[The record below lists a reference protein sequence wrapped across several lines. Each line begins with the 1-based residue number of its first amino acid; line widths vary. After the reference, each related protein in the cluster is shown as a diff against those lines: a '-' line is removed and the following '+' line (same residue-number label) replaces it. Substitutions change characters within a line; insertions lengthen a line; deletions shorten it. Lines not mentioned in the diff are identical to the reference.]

1 MKFFNYL
8 VLIGL
13 TLTPLSNAENSGNW
27 MQRPAAKLYRATVD
41 LRGSENGPATR
52 PYIEGYVFVDKNE
65 NGRKDKGERGLT
77 GVSVSNGYEV
87 VSTDKKGRYQLPA
100 AASGLSDFT
109 VFITQPSGYRVPVNE
124 HNVPQFF
131 YHHRPQGSPPL
142 RFGGLAP
149 TGSQPM
155 EINFPLQKTRRLSAF
170 KIAVSGDPQ
179 PYSNNEV
186 GYVRD
191 ALANELAQRDDLEFV
206 LIEGD
211 VMGDDL
217 GLFPRFKRLMSAA
230 GIPQYFVAGN
240 HDLDLDATDDSHSF
254 DTFKRE
260 WGPTYYS
267 FDYGDVHFVVLDN
280 VRYPCT
286 PQDNADGRRP
296 ECANPESKPT
306 YNGVIDAA
314 QMQWLA
320 NDLERVDSD
329 TLIVLNMHI
338 PLVSF
343 NVMESPVHQTDNAKA
358 LFDLIG
364 NRPAVGLS
372 GHTHTLENFVAGERY
387 AGWKDA
393 VGVAA
398 PPFPLIVTGATSGS
412 WWSGDFDEYNLPMSI
427 QRLGAPRGYLIF
439 EFHGYQFKSKFKA
452 ANKPADEQMSVDFLS
467 PSFMSWYNALKSW
480 AEASPES
487 RTVVPPVNIN
497 DLPDTRI
504 LTHRDLEQGTALTIN
519 VWNGSKESQVWVQID
534 DLEPVEAQRTQAG
547 EGEGRLVTLDPAAL
561 KKQMYVFRYAAKSMS
576 GSERSQSFELYNGE
590 RAGIADPRPEPGWMW
605 AQSSTHLWS
614 LSIPKDLAD
623 GAHLAYITTRD
634 TYGNVYTTTVTFE
647 VADVRP
653 PAYFRSELF

>member
-1 MKFFNYL
+1 MKFCNYL

-13 TLTPLSNAENSGNW
+13 TLTPLCNAENSGSW

-41 LRGSENGPATR
+41 LRGAENGPATR

-296 ECANPESKPT
+296 ECATPESKPT

-320 NDLERVDSD
+320 NDLEQVDSD

-439 EFHGYQFKSKFKA
+439 EFHGNQFKSKFKA